1 MSTVKGIRI
10 KNALLG
16 GGLTGAALEALL
28 ADPGNLGPY
37 IEQLNLR
44 GAVRSLTQTPQSM
57 DAVAGSALSRAEV
70 LRAAFAYGL
79 VLAGVMPVGKFA
91 AGAAGLAPE
100 DYADMSEVAAS
111 QIAMDAVIASQ
122 VAMDTLA
129 ASQVAMDT
137 LAASQVAMD
146 TLAASQ
152 VAMDTLAA
160 SQVAMDA
167 LAASQVAM
175 DALAASQVAMDAVYA
190 SPVAVAAIF
199 GEQRYAIYGPHP
211 SQITVTG
218 QGVSLW
224 ADASGNGRDF
234 TQETDASR
242 PPYTGT
248 LGDYTVPSFDGTA
261 DRLESTLFGALGANW
276 VALTVYRRTAVANGA
291 VIFGVDTQDSL
302 GADNVAGQAQF
313 VNNVTDQ
320 VAVVVHAENTYGL
333 VTWSAV
339 VPASINGMTAGSAPD
354 FSGTNW
360 RIGFGR
366 LAGGDYYFQGQI
378 AELVFFSAGFSQTDV
393 DRVTRML
400 NIKYG
405 LPL

>member
-16 GGLTGAALEALL
+16 GGLTGAELETLL

-44 GAVRSLTQTPQSM
+44 GAVRSLTQTPQAM
-57 DAVAGSALSRAEV
+57 DIVADSAISRAEV
-70 LRAAFAYGL
+70 MRSPFAYAQS
-79 VLAGVMPVGKFA
+79 LAAPMPVGKFI
-91 AGAAGLAPE
+91 AGLAGLVPA
-100 DYADMSEVAAS
+100 DYDDIAA
-111 QIAMDAVIASQ
+111 V
-122 VAMDTLA
+122 A
-129 ASQVAMDT
+129 ASQVAMD
-137 LAASQVAMD
+137 A
-146 TLAASQ
+146 LAASQ

-167 LAASQVAM
+167 
-175 DALAASQVAMDAVYA
+175 VYA
-190 SPVAVAAIF
+190 SPVAVAAVF

-234 TQETDASR
+234 TQGTDASR

-248 LGDYTVPSFDGTA
+248 LGDYTVPSFVGTA

-276 VALTVYRRTAVANGA
+276 VALTVYRRTAVGGGA
-291 VIFGVDTQDSL
+291 PIFGVDVQDSL
-302 GADNVAGQAQF
+302 GADNVAGQAHF
-313 VNNVTDQ
+313 VNNGSDQ
-320 VAVVVHAENTYGL
+320 TAVAVHAENTYGL

-400 NIKYG
+400 KVKYG